1 MALASSIAERRA
13 MEVER
18 AVVDLYRAFLMR
30 GRIGGRFEGTVTA
43 VVGSGIFVQLD
54 SPFVDV
60 LVRIED
66 LGPDHWEVDD
76 EALRAVAARSGGV
89 IGLGDRILVE
99 VIDVSIL
106 RRTVYAK
113 RVVSEPM
120 RLPPRKGNRRDAKG
134 VTADK
139 GKRLPKEHTRKPKTR
154 GARKERSSK
163 KKAKR

>member
-1 MALASSIAERRA
+1 

-18 AVVDLYRAFLMR
+18 AVVDLYRAFMMKD
-30 GRIGGRFEGTVTA
+30 RIRGRFEGTVTA

-60 LVRIED
+60 LVRVED

-76 EALRAVAARSGGV
+76 EALRVVAARSGNV

-99 VIDVSIL
+99 IVDVSIL

-113 RVVSEPM
+113 RVSSEPM
-120 RLPPRKGNRRDAKG
+120 PLPRGKEKRRA
-134 VTADK
+134 AQAESPDK
-139 GKRLPKEHTRKPKTR
+139 RARGPKARPGKRPADENKGRSPKKNRKR
-154 GARKERSSK
+154 R
-163 KKAKR
+163 